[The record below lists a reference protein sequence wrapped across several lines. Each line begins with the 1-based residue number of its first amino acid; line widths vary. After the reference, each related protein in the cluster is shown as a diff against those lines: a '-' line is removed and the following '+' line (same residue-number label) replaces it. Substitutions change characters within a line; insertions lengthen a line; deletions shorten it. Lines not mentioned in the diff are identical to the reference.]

1 MVCAMLS
8 HSVMSN
14 SLKPHELQS
23 ARLLSLWNFHR
34 QEYQSGSPFPPLGD
48 LPNSGI
54 EPASLASPAL
64 AGTSLT
70 TSATYEAPPMVQ
82 DIRKNLPRCPS
93 ISLSFSLF
101 YQGKMYSCSTSGS
114 SLKLMQTESTLASL
128 TRKGYYRI
136 LVQFS
141 DSVMSDS
148 ATPWTAACQAS
159 LSITIPGH

>member
-1 MVCAMLS
+1 MNC
-8 HSVMSN
+8 
-14 SLKPHELQS
+14 SLLGS
-23 ARLLSLWNFHR
+23 SL
-34 QEYQSGSPFPPLGD
+34 
-48 LPNSGI
+48 SGI
-54 EPASLASPAL
+54 STGKNTRVGCHFLLWGIFPTQGLNLHLLHLLHWQARPLPQVP
-64 AGTSLT
+64 LT
-70 TSATYEAPPMVQ
+70 KPPPPMVQ

-141 DSVMSDS
+141 GSVMSDS